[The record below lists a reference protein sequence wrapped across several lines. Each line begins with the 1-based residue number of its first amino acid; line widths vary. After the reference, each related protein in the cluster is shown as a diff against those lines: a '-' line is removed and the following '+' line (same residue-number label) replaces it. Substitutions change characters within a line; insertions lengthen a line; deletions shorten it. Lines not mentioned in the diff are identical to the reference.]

1 MMKRF
6 KYILIG
12 VLIGLI
18 LSVGL
23 GYSSKMQDLVVCKLL
38 KTGQT
43 TCYAI
48 FDDGD
53 LEKGGVKSYTVY
65 IAGQFAGT
73 SDLDVAH
80 YAANT
85 ISFVA
90 PSTINDAG
98 LGFVTFLAGGT
109 IRVRGSPLN
118 SGVYTVAVGGVA
130 GSIVVNEI
138 TIVNEAAGAYVT
150 LYKREAHSNN
160 AVVDNNTSLTW
171 SRYVSAA
178 VGSASTGTLNWY
190 DAATCFVL
198 HPAAGDLA
206 IVAGNILR
214 VTGIDESARYFSG
227 MVLDCAG
234 FANAVNNLP
243 GLVVVSV
250 VFAGGNTD
258 IVVNPGKQT
267 LIAEVAG
274 GARAI
279 SVVCQSIFS
288 YAAAANTILMG
299 GYGDWRVANLGELES
314 IINIENANGVPDIA
328 VFPSFPEDEVWT
340 NTTLKNDIGRG
351 YVVRWGFGGIS
362 GYTPKTAASTYI
374 ILVRGG

>member
-1 MMKRF
+1 MKRF
-6 KYILIG
+6 KYILTG

-23 GYSSKMQDLVVCKLL
+23 GYSSKMADLVVYKLL

-43 TCYAI
+43 TCYAV

-65 IAGQFAGT
+65 TTGQFAGT

-85 ISFVA
+85 LSFVA
-90 PSTINDAG
+90 PSTINDAAAG
-98 LGFVTFLAGGT
+98 LITFLAGDT

-118 SGVYTVAVGGVA
+118 TGVFTVAVGGVA
-130 GSIVVNEI
+130 GSIVVNEL
-138 TIVNEAAGAYVT
+138 TIVNEAAGAYDT
-150 LYKREAHSNN
+150 IYKREQHSNN

-171 SRYVSAA
+171 SRYVSGA
-178 VGSASTGTLNWY
+178 VGPLSTGVLNWY
-190 DAATCFVL
+190 NVATCFVL
-198 HPAAGDLA
+198 HPAAANLA

-214 VTGIDESARYFSG
+214 VTGVDESARYFPG
-227 MVLDCAG
+227 MVLDCSG

-243 GLVVVSV
+243 GLVIVSV
-250 VFAGGNTD
+250 TFAGGNTD
-258 IVVNPGKQT
+258 IVVNPGNNT
-267 LIAEVAG
+267 LIAEGAG

-288 YAAAANTILMG
+288 YSAAANTALLG
-299 GYGDWRVANLGELES
+299 GYGDWRVANDLELLNLRDMEQPDATPNAVAFPGWPANRVWSSTTNPTDIITANFVDFGLGGVD
-314 IINIENANGVPDIA
+314 NGGKA
-328 VFPSFPEDEVWT
+328 GTQF
-340 NTTLKNDIGRG
+340 
-351 YVVRWGFGGIS
+351 IS
-362 GYTPKTAASTYI
+362 
-374 ILVRGG
+374 LVR